1 MLAVENI
8 NYQHKSFK
16 ILDTIS
22 FDAKAGKMIAIVGP
36 NGAGKSSLLS
46 YIANEIEPNANLI
59 RLKDISLKNWKKED
73 LPQHKAKFS
82 QHQPTDIPLTVKE
95 VVLMG
100 RYPYFQN
107 SPQQQDIDAVDYWM
121 TKTDINHLKDRDYI
135 HLSGGEKQRVHLAR
149 VFVQLENEVNQKL
162 LLLDEPLNNLDV
174 SHQFNL
180 LEILNDFK
188 QKGNLVILVMHDL
201 NLASQFAD
209 EVILMNK
216 GKIVYQ
222 DSPEKVFRPEI
233 ISKIYR
239 FPCTICKNPIDQK
252 PLILFGKKTITMN
265 TLTDLKQQWEDL
277 KANQPKIR
285 IRNAAKELGVSEME
299 ILATQLGDNVT
310 KLKPE
315 FAAILQE
322 IESLGK
328 VMALTR
334 NNECVHERKGIYLN
348 PDFSSPHAQLFVG
361 EDIDMRIFLN
371 HWKTAF
377 AVVEKSEHGERKS
390 LQFFGKDGEAIHKI
404 YLVPQS
410 NVEAFDA
417 LVEKYKDEDQQTIP
431 ATEIIENNVT
441 EKPDNEIDVEGFQQA
456 WVELKDTHNF
466 FTMLRKFGV
475 TRTQA
480 LRLAPTDYHA
490 KQISNE
496 AIVKFLEKS
505 AETQTPIMV
514 FTGNK
519 GNIQIHTGE
528 IKRTMWHE
536 NWFNILDPDF
546 NMHLDMSKIASTWIV
561 RKPTEDGIVTAI
573 EVFNDKGEIIVQFFG
588 KRKPGIPELE
598 QWREIVAELN

>member
-1 MLAVENI
+1 
-8 NYQHKSFK
+8 
-16 ILDTIS
+16 
-22 FDAKAGKMIAIVGP
+22 
-36 NGAGKSSLLS
+36 
-46 YIANEIEPNANLI
+46 
-59 RLKDISLKNWKKED
+59 
-73 LPQHKAKFS
+73 
-82 QHQPTDIPLTVKE
+82 
-95 VVLMG
+95 
-100 RYPYFQN
+100 
-107 SPQQQDIDAVDYWM
+107 
-121 TKTDINHLKDRDYI
+121 
-135 HLSGGEKQRVHLAR
+135 
-149 VFVQLENEVNQKL
+149 
-162 LLLDEPLNNLDV
+162 
-174 SHQFNL
+174 
-180 LEILNDFK
+180 
-188 QKGNLVILVMHDL
+188 
-201 NLASQFAD
+201 
-209 EVILMNK
+209 
-216 GKIVYQ
+216 
-222 DSPEKVFRPEI
+222 
-233 ISKIYR
+233 
-239 FPCTICKNPIDQK
+239 
-252 PLILFGKKTITMN
+252 MN

-299 ILATQLGDNVT
+299 LLATQLGDNVT

-466 FTMLRKFGV
+466 FMMLRKFGV

-490 KQISNE
+490 KQISNK
-496 AIVKFLEKS
+496 AIVQFLEKS

-598 QWREIVAELN
+598 QWREIVAELK

>member
-1 MLAVENI
+1 
-8 NYQHKSFK
+8 
-16 ILDTIS
+16 
-22 FDAKAGKMIAIVGP
+22 
-36 NGAGKSSLLS
+36 
-46 YIANEIEPNANLI
+46 
-59 RLKDISLKNWKKED
+59 
-73 LPQHKAKFS
+73 
-82 QHQPTDIPLTVKE
+82 
-95 VVLMG
+95 
-100 RYPYFQN
+100 
-107 SPQQQDIDAVDYWM
+107 
-121 TKTDINHLKDRDYI
+121 
-135 HLSGGEKQRVHLAR
+135 
-149 VFVQLENEVNQKL
+149 
-162 LLLDEPLNNLDV
+162 
-174 SHQFNL
+174 
-180 LEILNDFK
+180 
-188 QKGNLVILVMHDL
+188 
-201 NLASQFAD
+201 
-209 EVILMNK
+209 
-216 GKIVYQ
+216 
-222 DSPEKVFRPEI
+222 
-233 ISKIYR
+233 
-239 FPCTICKNPIDQK
+239 
-252 PLILFGKKTITMN
+252 MN
-265 TLTDLKQQWEDL
+265 TLTDLKQQWKDL

-285 IRNAAKELGVSEME
+285 IRNAAKELSVSEME
-299 ILATQLGDNVT
+299 LLATQLGDNVT

-371 HWKTAF
+371 DWKTAF

-410 NVEAFDA
+410 NKEAFDA
-417 LVEKYKDEDQQTIP
+417 LVEKYKNEDQQTIP
-431 ATEIIENNVT
+431 TTEIIENKVT

-466 FTMLRKFGV
+466 FMMLRKFGV

-496 AIVKFLEKS
+496 AIVQFLEKS
-505 AETQTPIMV
+505 AELQTPIMV

-546 NMHLDMSKIASTWIV
+546 NLHLDMSKIASTWIV

-598 QWREIVAELN
+598 QWREIVAELK

>member
-1 MLAVENI
+1 
-8 NYQHKSFK
+8 
-16 ILDTIS
+16 
-22 FDAKAGKMIAIVGP
+22 
-36 NGAGKSSLLS
+36 
-46 YIANEIEPNANLI
+46 
-59 RLKDISLKNWKKED
+59 
-73 LPQHKAKFS
+73 
-82 QHQPTDIPLTVKE
+82 
-95 VVLMG
+95 
-100 RYPYFQN
+100 
-107 SPQQQDIDAVDYWM
+107 M

-201 NLASQFAD
+201 NLTSQFAD

-233 ISKIYR
+233 ISTIYR

-299 ILATQLGDNVT
+299 LLATQLGDNVT

-410 NVEAFDA
+410 NVEVFDA

-466 FTMLRKFGV
+466 FMMLRKFGV

-496 AIVKFLEKS
+496 AIVQFLEKS

-573 EVFNDKGEIIVQFFG
+573 EVFNDKGNYCSILW
-588 KRKPGIPELE
+588 KKKTRYP
-598 QWREIVAELN
+598 